1 MNIDKQIVQDLSF
14 QLRKDG
20 LIYDFSRR
28 ELIASSDEAILESL
42 AKVEEISRERCYV
55 LILTRHERFEKLV
68 DDIDLR
74 HFRHLLEETYDSN
87 IEQLIICSNKT
98 ELDKVKNLIEIA
110 EEKFETEN
118 TNIVNFMRYRD
129 GLR

>member
-42 AKVEEISRERCYV
+42 AKVEEISRDRCYV

-98 ELDKVKNLIEIA
+98 ELDKVKNLIETA

>member
-98 ELDKVKNLIEIA
+98 ELDKVKNLIETA

-118 TNIVNFMRYRD
+118 TNIVNFMRCRD